1 MVERLTEEQRRVLEH
16 VWSLRP
22 FVVGTWVRRGNVCSP
37 AVLEDAWAQIMY
49 SVAEELRDGR
59 WWYTSD
65 AFAVR
70 AMQARP
76 SDASSR

>member
-59 WWYTSD
+59 WWYTSLGIR
-65 AFAVR
+65 FVK
-70 AMQARP
+70 QARP